1 MSKKAAAK
9 SETCEQR
16 APLVDLFIPQMGEG
30 LREVHILKLLKQPG
44 DKIKQDEVL
53 YEIETDKATTEIES
67 PYAGKLVE
75 WQAAE
80 GEVLPIGSCIAKIE
94 IVPSSLENSLEGLLQ
109 VPVQPDLPKKSSIE
123 NGASLSHFISPRV
136 RNYCKQKN
144 ISSESM
150 LQIPVSSKRLTI
162 EDVDKHLEFLIKTPQ
177 DTEPYRIIQLSSSQQ
192 RLNYRFKHSAESVIS
207 ANLVSLIDLSQL
219 NNAMRKLLADNP
231 QKLISEF
238 QVFSYIVA
246 KASVAFPKFRSLLVD
261 NKTIHEYKHINLGIA
276 VQTVEKEL
284 VTAVIPAADK
294 LDFNS
299 FLNTMQIH
307 IKRALNGEDQATEY
321 PPNIILSY
329 MGDNQIIFGAPVL
342 VSPAVAILFLGAVLP
357 YENKRLAYLSL
368 TFDHRVINGMDATQ
382 FLEAITVEIHN
393 NTNIKQANEK
403 KLPTNLQPLN
413 ENSKDPKVFKSWL
426 LNTLGDLLGIDS
438 QQIDLEEPLGLQG
451 MDSIKAVK
459 LSSLLENYF
468 NTSIP
473 KTLLWQHPSF
483 EEMFGYLAHRFCENT
498 AEEKVPAPAEN
509 LSEILKNLKNL
520 PAEELKEI
528 FDKALLDE
536 NS

>member
-9 SETCEQR
+9 NETCEQR
-16 APLVDLFIPQMGEG
+16 AHLVDLFIPQMGEG
-30 LREVHILKLLKQPG
+30 LREVRIIKLLKQLG
-44 DKIKQDEVL
+44 EKIKQDEVL
-53 YEIETDKATTEIES
+53 YEVETDKALTEIES
-67 PYAGKLVE
+67 PYTGKLVE
-75 WQAAE
+75 WQGTE

-94 IVPSSLENSLEGLLQ
+94 IVTSSLENSLEGLLQ
-109 VPVQPDLPKKSSIE
+109 IPVQPDLPKKSPIE

-144 ISSESM
+144 ISPEDM

-162 EDVDKHLEFLIKTPQ
+162 EDVDKYLEFLIKAPRSTQ
-177 DTEPYRIIQLSSSQQ
+177 SYQIIELSPSQQ
-192 RLNYRFKHSAESVIS
+192 RLNYRFKRSAESVIP

-231 QKLISEF
+231 QKLVSEF

-276 VQTVEKEL
+276 VQTTEKEL
-284 VTAVIPAADK
+284 VTAVIPEADK

-299 FLNTMQIH
+299 FLNMMQIH
-307 IKRALNGEDQATEY
+307 IEKALNGEDQATEC
-321 PPNIILSY
+321 PPNVILSY

-342 VSPAVAILFLGAVLP
+342 VSPAAAILFLGAVLP
-357 YENKRLAYLSL
+357 YENKKLAYLSI

-393 NTNIKQANEK
+393 NINIRQTNEK
-403 KLPTNLQPLN
+403 KLQTKVQPLN
-413 ENSKDPKVFKSWL
+413 ENSKDPRVFKFWL
-426 LNTLGDLLGIDS
+426 LNTLGNLLDIDS

-468 NTSIP
+468 NTTIP
-473 KTLLWQHPSF
+473 KTLLWQHPNFKAMF
-483 EEMFGYLAHRFCENT
+483 EYLAHRFCKNT
-498 AEEKVPAPAEN
+498 AEEKVPAAAEN

-528 FDKALLDE
+528 FDKVLLDE
-536 NS
+536 NP